1 MSSGGGEG
9 GSRGGGDHHDHGVYH
24 QHGHVHHGG
33 EYVFSNNDMME
44 SFFFNQP
51 AASGVVG
58 GGSRTGGADELM
70 PPYTSIT
77 DYLQGF
83 LDPSGLAR
91 HLDAPEDAPVKHE
104 LSLDVMSHD
113 SQGTSGGAA
122 AGEAAALLTPNS
134 SVSLSSSDREGEGQP
149 RRCKKKA
156 EDEVAAEGDDK
167 DQEDGENSTKANKA
181 KKKAEKRQRQ
191 PRVAFLTK
199 SEVDHLE
206 DGYRWRK
213 YGQKAVKNSPYPRSY
228 YRCTTPKCGVKK
240 RVERSYQD
248 PSTVITTYEGQHTH
262 HSPASLRAGGHLF
275 MPGAHALSPHL
286 MPPSGF
292 RSDLMGSMMHHS
304 IHTGTN
310 PSMFLPSM
318 PPPHQMPTPSPP
330 PPPLQQ
336 HHFSDYALLQ
346 DLFPSTMPNNP

>member
-1 MSSGGGEG
+1 MSSGGGG
-9 GSRGGGDHHDHGVYH
+9 GGGGDHHDHGVYQ
-24 QHGHVHHGG
+24 QHGHGHHGG
-33 EYVFSNNDMME
+33 EYVFNNSDME

-51 AASGVVG
+51 GVVG
-58 GGSRTGGADELM
+58 GSSSRAAADELM

-91 HLDAPEDAPVKHE
+91 HLDAPCPAAPEDAPVKHE

-122 AGEAAALLTPNS
+122 GDAAALLTPNS
-134 SVSLSSSDREGEGQP
+134 SVSLSSSDREGEGGHP
-149 RRCKKKA
+149 RRCKKKV
-156 EDEVAAEGDDK
+156 EYEVTAEGDEK
-167 DQEDGENSTKANKA
+167 DQEDGENSTKNKP

-262 HSPASLRAGGHLF
+262 HSPASLRAGGAHLF
-275 MPGAHALSPHL
+275 MPGAHHGLPPHL
-286 MPPSGF
+286 MPPAGF
-292 RSDLMGSMMHHS
+292 RSDLLGMMHHS
-304 IHTGTN
+304 SIPTGAN

-318 PPPHQMPTPSPP
+318 PPPQMPTPSPP